1 MDAKKRILNG
11 GPTTYLTS
19 KALCFPSCEALDQ
32 LSRAKFKTGGGR
44 PAGMKNMFGKD
55 VAVSAQPEK
64 TVVKAFARGQAQE
77 GHLRRARERMGPR
90 GAGRSQV
97 GHPGVCCCLPKA
109 QAQCAEKKTLT
120 HGSVR
125 LNPLDAI

>member
-1 MDAKKRILNG
+1 MVER
-11 GPTTYLTS
+11 
-19 KALCFPSCEALDQ
+19 
-32 LSRAKFKTGGGR
+32 GR

-55 VAVSAQPEK
+55 VAVNAQPEK

-109 QAQCAEKKTLT
+109 QAQCAEKKLRHT
-120 HGSVR
+120 GRS
-125 LNPLDAI
+125 D